1 METKINIFYL
11 FAVEN
16 NVHCPNNVA
25 KLT

>member
-1 METKINIFYL
+1 METKMNIFYL

-16 NVHCPNNVA
+16 NVQCPNNVA